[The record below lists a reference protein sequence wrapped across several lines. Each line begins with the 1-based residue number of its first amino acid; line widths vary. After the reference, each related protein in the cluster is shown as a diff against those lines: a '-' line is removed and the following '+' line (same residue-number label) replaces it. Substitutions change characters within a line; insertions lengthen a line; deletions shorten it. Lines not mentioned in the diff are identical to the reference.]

1 MALWAQSGQSSPWT
15 ELRSLLWAV
24 GWCIRQPRC
33 FYHMFVREVQKLAEI
48 RTSRIAFVCIVGK
61 CMHEVH
67 KEIRICT
74 SRKYVQCVQIYADA
88 CIMHTST

>member
-1 MALWAQSGQSSPWT
+1 
-15 ELRSLLWAV
+15 
-24 GWCIRQPRC
+24 
-33 FYHMFVREVQKLAEI
+33 MFVREVQKLAEI

-74 SRKYVQCVQIYADA
+74 SRKYVVHELEGREVGTWHRRRKIRSPAATDQALRGA
-88 CIMHTST
+88 RPMGSPRA